1 MKNSR
6 YKQESWQLDDL
17 FSGLDSPEIEESLE
31 KIEEQIQHLEGYRDE
46 LLADMDTETFM
57 DILKAYEALYESITR
72 VTYYAYLKF
81 AADTQDQKIQSAV
94 ARMQQLA
101 AEADNRTLFFK
112 LWWKSLSDE
121 SADRLMRIADD
132 LQYWLEQLRKERPYT
147 LSEAEERIINL
158 KNVNGPQALLTLF
171 SSITNRYTFDLEVNG
186 EKKELTF
193 DELTVYYRDQ
203 DPEMRKAAYQAL
215 FDVYSKDAP
224 ILGQIYQF
232 RVRDWYSE
240 NVQLRK
246 FESPLA
252 VRNLANDIPDHVV
265 DILLDVCR
273 QNAPL
278 FQRYFQLKARWLGM
292 EKLRR
297 YDIYGPV
304 VKTEKQYEFTEA
316 VDLVLTSFGRFSPQ
330 IGALAE
336 RVFKDHHLDSE
347 VRKGKQGGAFCATVT
362 PDLTPYVLQSYNG
375 RPNDVA
381 TLAHELGHAIHAM
394 LAEHHSIMV
403 QQASLPLAETASTF
417 GELLVVDRLL
427 SEDPDP
433 ETQRDL
439 LFRQMD
445 TNYATIM
452 RQAYFAIFERDAHA
466 KVRAGASIDELSD
479 LYAENLAEQFGDAI
493 ELNEEFRHEW
503 VLIPHI
509 YSTPFYV
516 YAYAFGQ
523 LLVLS
528 LYQQFLEEG
537 EAFKPR
543 YLKLLAAGGSDAPVR
558 ILEEAGIDIHT
569 SEFWQGGF
577 DVLEKALERLDA
589 LEVPDLAA
597 A

>member
-1 MKNSR
+1 VENNG
-6 YKQESWQLDDL
+6 YKQEAWRLDGL
-17 FSGLDSPEIEESLE
+17 FPGLDSAEIQEAIKQVEEKVQRFE
-31 KIEEQIQHLEGYRDE
+31 AYRAD
-46 LLADMDTETFM
+46 LSADMDEETFM
-57 DILKAYEALYESITR
+57 DILKAYESLYENIVR
-72 VTYYAYLKF
+72 VSYFAFLMF

-94 ARMQQLA
+94 ARMSQLS

-112 LWWKSLSDE
+112 LWWKDVADE
-121 SADRLMRIADD
+121 SAERLMRIAEG
-132 LQYWLEQLRKERPYT
+132 LQYWLEQVRQERPYT
-147 LSEAEERIINL
+147 LSEAEERIVNL
-158 KNVNGPQALLTLF
+158 KNVNGSQALLTLF
-171 SSITNRYTFDLEVNG
+171 SAITNRYTFDLQVNG
-186 EKKELTF
+186 HKKELTYE
-193 DELTVYYRDQ
+193 ELTVYYRDQ
-203 DPEMRKAAYQAL
+203 DPAMRSAAYQAL
-215 FDVYSKDAP
+215 FKVYSNDAP

-246 FESPLA
+246 FETPLA
-252 VRNLANDIPDHVV
+252 VRNLANDIPDDVV

-273 QNAPL
+273 KNAPV
-278 FQRYFQLKARWLGM
+278 FQRYFRLKAKWLGM

-304 VKTEKQYEFTEA
+304 VKTDKQYDFADA
-316 VDLVLTSFGRFSPQ
+316 VELVLSSFRRFSPQ
-330 IGALAE
+330 IADLAE
-336 RVFKDHHLDSE
+336 RVFSDRHLDSE

-375 RPNDVA
+375 RPDDVA

-394 LAEHHSIMV
+394 LAEHHSGMV

-417 GELLVVDRLL
+417 GELLVIDRLL

-452 RQAYFAIFERDAHA
+452 RQAYFAIFEREAHA
-466 KVRAGASIDELSD
+466 KVQTGASIDELSD
-479 LYAENLAEQFGDAI
+479 LYAANLAEQFGDAI

-528 LYQQFLEEG
+528 LYQQFLAEG

-543 YLKLLAAGGSDAPVR
+543 YLKLLSAGGSEAPVR
-558 ILEEAGIDIHT
+558 ILEAAGIDIH
-569 SEFWQGGF
+569 SAEFWQGGF
-577 DVLEKALERLDA
+577 DVLETALERLEA
-589 LEVPDLAA
+589 LEIPELTV
-597 A
+597 

>member
-1 MKNSR
+1 VENSR
-6 YKQESWQLDDL
+6 YKKEAWRLDDL
-17 FSGLDSPEIEESLE
+17 FPSLESPELQEAIKEIENKVQRFEA
-31 KIEEQIQHLEGYRDE
+31 YRDD
-46 LLADMDTETFM
+46 LSADMDNETFM
-57 DILKAYEALYESITR
+57 DILKAYEALYKDVSRIT
-72 VTYYAYLKF
+72 YFAYLNF

-112 LWWKSLSDE
+112 LWWKEIPDE
-121 SADRLMRIADD
+121 SAERFMQIADD

-147 LSEAEERIINL
+147 LTEAEERIVNL

-171 SSITNRYTFDLEVNG
+171 SAITNRYTFDLQVNG
-186 EKKELTF
+186 DKKELTYE
-193 DELTVYYRDQ
+193 ELTVYYRDQ
-203 DPEMRKAAYQAL
+203 DPAMRAAAYQAL
-215 FDVYSKDAP
+215 FDVYGKDAP

-240 NVQLRK
+240 HVQLRK

-252 VRNLANDIPDHVV
+252 VRNLTNDIPDDVV

-278 FQRYFQLKARWLGM
+278 FQRYFRLKARWLGM
-292 EKLRR
+292 DKLRR

-304 VKTEKQYEFTEA
+304 VKTQNQYDFADA
-316 VDLVLTSFGRFSPQ
+316 VDLVLTSFRRFSPQ
-330 IGALAE
+330 IADLAE
-336 RVFKDHHLDSE
+336 RVFQDHHLDSE
-347 VRKGKQGGAFCATVT
+347 VRKGKQGGAFCATVG
-362 PDLTPYVLQSYNG
+362 PELTPYVLQSYNG
-375 RPNDVA
+375 RPDDVA
-381 TLAHELGHAIHAM
+381 TLAHELGHAVHSM
-394 LAEHHSIMV
+394 LANHHSGMV

-466 KVRAGASIDELSD
+466 LIQSGASIDELSI

-493 ELNEEFRHEW
+493 EVSEEFRHEW

-509 YSTPFYV
+509 YGTPFYV

-528 LYQQFLEEG
+528 LYQQFLAEG

-543 YLKLLAAGGSDAPVR
+543 YLKLLSAGGSDAPVR
-558 ILEEAGIDIHT
+558 ILEEAGIDIH
-569 SEFWQGGF
+569 SPEFWQGGF
-577 DVLEKALERLDA
+577 NVLETALERLEA
-589 LEVPDLAA
+589 LEIPMVTA
-597 A
+597 

>member
-1 MKNSR
+1 VENNG
-6 YKQESWQLDDL
+6 YKQEAWQLGGL
-17 FSGLDSPEIEESLE
+17 FAGLDSPELEQTIEE
-31 KIEEQIQHLEGYRDE
+31 IEGKVQRFEAYRPE
-46 LLADMDTETFM
+46 LSADMDDETFM
-57 DILKAYEALYESITR
+57 DILQAYEGLYKDIVR
-72 VTYYAYLKF
+72 VSYFAYLMF

-94 ARMQQLA
+94 ARMSQLA

-112 LWWKSLSDE
+112 LWWKNVPDE
-121 SADRLMRIADD
+121 SAERLMRIADD
-132 LQYWLEQLRKERPYT
+132 LKYWLEQVRQERPYT
-147 LSEAEERIINL
+147 LSEAEERIVNL
-158 KNVNGPQALLTLF
+158 KNVNGSQALLTLF
-171 SSITNRYTFDLEVNG
+171 SAITNRYTFDLQVNG
-186 EKKELTF
+186 DKKELTYE
-193 DELTVYYRDQ
+193 ELTVYYRDQ
-203 DPEMRKAAYQAL
+203 DPAMRAAAYQSL

-246 FESPLA
+246 FETPLA
-252 VRNLANDIPDHVV
+252 VRNLANDIPDDVV
-265 DILLDVCR
+265 DILLEVCR
-273 QNAPL
+273 KNTPL
-278 FQRYFQLKARWLGM
+278 FQRYFRLKARWLGM

-304 VKTEKQYEFTEA
+304 VKTENQYEYADA
-316 VDLVLTSFGRFSPQ
+316 VELVLSSFRRFSPQ
-330 IGALAE
+330 IADLAE
-336 RVFKDHHLDSE
+336 RVFSDHHLDSE

-362 PDLTPYVLQSYNG
+362 PELTPYVLQSYNG
-375 RPNDVA
+375 RPDDVA

-394 LAEHHSIMV
+394 LADHHSAMV

-417 GELLVVDRLL
+417 GELLVIDRLL

-466 KVRAGASIDELSD
+466 KIQTGASIDELSD
-479 LYAENLAEQFGDAI
+479 LYAANLAEQFGDSL

-528 LYQQFLEEG
+528 LYQQFLAEG
-537 EAFKPR
+537 EGFKPR
-543 YLKLLAAGGSDAPVR
+543 YINLLAAGGSEAPVR
-558 ILEEAGIDIHT
+558 ILEEAGIDIH
-569 SEFWQGGF
+569 SPEFWQGGF
-577 DVLEKALERLDA
+577 DVLQTALERLEA
-589 LEVPDLAA
+589 LELPAVEA
-597 A
+597 

>member
-1 MKNSR
+1 MENSR
-6 YKQESWQLDDL
+6 YNQEAWQLDEL
-17 FSGLDSPEIEESLE
+17 FPGLDSPELKAAVQGIEEKVQKFE
-31 KIEEQIQHLEGYRDE
+31 AYRGE
-46 LLADMDTETFM
+46 LSADMDEEAFM
-57 DILKAYEALYESITR
+57 DILKAYESLYTDIIR
-72 VTYYAYLKF
+72 AAYYAYLLF

-94 ARMQQLA
+94 ARMQQLSA
-101 AEADNRTLFFK
+101 VADNRTLFFK
-112 LWWKSLSDE
+112 LWWKSIPDE
-121 SADRLMRIADD
+121 SAERLNRIAGD
-132 LQYWLEQLRKERPYT
+132 LEYWLEQLRKERPYT
-147 LSEAEERIINL
+147 LTEAEERIVNL
-158 KNVNGPQALLTLF
+158 KNVNGSQALLTLF

-186 EKKELTF
+186 EKKELTYE
-193 DELTVYYRDQ
+193 ELTVYYRSQ
-203 DPEMRKAAYQAL
+203 DPEMRAAAYRAL

-240 NVQLRK
+240 NVELRS

-252 VRNLANDIPDHVV
+252 VRNHANDIPDPVV

-273 QNAPL
+273 KNAPL
-278 FQRYFQLKARWLGM
+278 FQRYFQLKAHWLGM

-297 YDIYGPV
+297 FDIYGPV
-304 VKTEKQYEFTEA
+304 VKTEKQYDFADA
-316 VDLVLTSFGRFSPQ
+316 VNLVLTSFSRFSPR
-330 IGALAE
+330 IGELAE
-336 RVFKDHHLDSE
+336 RVFADHHLDSE

-362 PDLTPYVLQSYNG
+362 PDLTPYVLQSYTG
-375 RPNDVA
+375 RPDDVA

-394 LAEHHSIMV
+394 LAEHHSVMV

-417 GELLVVDRLL
+417 GELLVIDRLL

-433 ETQRDL
+433 ETERDL

-466 KVRAGASIDELSD
+466 KIQEGASIDELSD
-479 LYAENLAEQFGDAI
+479 LYAHNLAEQFGDAI
-493 ELNEEFRHEW
+493 EINEEFRHEW

-543 YLKLLAAGGSDAPVR
+543 YTKLLSAGGSESPVQ
-558 ILEEAGIDIHT
+558 ILEAAGIDIH
-569 SEFWQGGF
+569 SPEFWQGGF
-577 DVLEKALERLDA
+577 DVLQAALERLEA
-589 LEVPDLAA
+589 LGIPA
-597 A
+597 

>member
-1 MKNSR
+1 M
-6 YKQESWQLDDL
+6 DD
-17 FSGLDSPEIEESLE
+17 
-31 KIEEQIQHLEGYRDE
+31 
-46 LLADMDTETFM
+46 ETFM
-57 DILKAYEALYESITR
+57 DILKAYESLFEDIIQ
-72 VTYYAYLKF
+72 VTYYAYLNF

-112 LWWKSLSDE
+112 LWWKSIPDE
-121 SADRLMRIADD
+121 SANRLMLIADD
-132 LQYWLEQLRKERPYT
+132 LQYWLEQVRKERPYT
-147 LSEAEERIINL
+147 LTEAEERIVNL
-158 KNVNGPQALLTLF
+158 KNVNGSQALLTLF
-171 SSITNRYTFDLEVNG
+171 SSITNRYTFDLQVNG
-186 EKKELTF
+186 DKKELTYE
-193 DELTVYYRDQ
+193 ELTVYYRDQ
-203 DPEMRKAAYQAL
+203 NPDMRAAAYQAL

-252 VRNLANDIPDHVV
+252 VRNLTNDIPDDVV

-278 FQRYFQLKARWLGM
+278 FQRYFRLKARWLGM

-304 VKTEKQYEFTEA
+304 VKTQKQYEFADA
-316 VDLVLTSFGRFSPQ
+316 VDLVLTSFGRFSPRISQ
-330 IGALAE
+330 LAE
-336 RVFKDHHLDSE
+336 RVFQDHHLDSE

-375 RPNDVA
+375 RPDDVA

-394 LAEHHSIMV
+394 LAEHHSVMV

-417 GELLVVDRLL
+417 GELLVIDRLL

-466 KVRAGASIDELSD
+466 KVQSGASIDELSA
-479 LYAENLAEQFGDAI
+479 LYTENLAEQFGDAI

-528 LYQQFLEEG
+528 LYQQFLAEG
-537 EAFKPR
+537 EAFIPR
-543 YLKLLAAGGSDAPVR
+543 YLKLLSAGGSDAPVR
-558 ILEEAGIDIHT
+558 ILEEAGIDIH
-569 SEFWQGGF
+569 SPEFWQGGF
-577 DVLEKALERLDA
+577 NVLETALERLEA
-589 LEVPDLAA
+589 LEIPEVETV
-597 A
+597 

>member
-1 MKNSR
+1 MQNNG
-6 YKQESWQLDDL
+6 YKQEAWRLDGL
-17 FSGLDSPEIEESLE
+17 FPGLDSPELKETIEQVEE
-31 KIEEQIQHLEGYRDE
+31 KVQRFEAYRDE
-46 LLADMDTETFM
+46 LSADMDDETFM
-57 DILKAYEALYESITR
+57 DILKAYEDLYGDIIR
-72 VTYYAYLKF
+72 VSYYAFLLF

-94 ARMQQLA
+94 ARMSQLS

-112 LWWKSLSDE
+112 IWWKDIPDE
-121 SADRLMRIADD
+121 SAKRLMRISDG
-132 LQYWLEQLRKERPYT
+132 LSYWLEQVRQERPYT
-147 LSEAEERIINL
+147 LSEAEERIVNL
-158 KNVNGPQALLTLF
+158 KNVNGSQALLTLF
-171 SSITNRYTFDLEVNG
+171 SAITNRYTFDLQVNG
-186 EKKELTF
+186 DIKELTYE
-193 DELTVYYRDQ
+193 ELTVYYRDQ
-203 DPEMRKAAYQAL
+203 DPAMRAAAYQSL
-215 FDVYSKDAP
+215 FKVYSNDAP

-240 NVQLRK
+240 NVQLRNFK
-246 FESPLA
+246 SPMA
-252 VRNLANDIPDHVV
+252 VRNLANDIPDDVV

-273 QNAPL
+273 KNSSI
-278 FQRYFQLKARWLGM
+278 FQRYFQLKAKWLGM

-304 VKTEKQYEFTEA
+304 VKTDKHYDFADA
-316 VDLVLTSFGRFSPQ
+316 VELVLSSFRRFSPT
-330 IGALAE
+330 IADLAE
-336 RVFKDHHLDSE
+336 RVFSDHHLDSE

-375 RPNDVA
+375 RPDDVA

-394 LAEHHSIMV
+394 LAEHHSGLV

-417 GELLVVDRLL
+417 GELLVIDRLL

-452 RQAYFAIFERDAHA
+452 RQAYFALFERDAHD
-466 KVRAGASIDELSD
+466 KIQTGASIDELSD
-479 LYAENLAEQFGDAI
+479 LYTANLAEQFGDAI
-493 ELNEEFRHEW
+493 EVNEEFRHEW

-509 YSTPFYV
+509 YASPFYV

-528 LYQQFLEEG
+528 LYQQFLAEG

-543 YLKLLAAGGSDAPVR
+543 YLKLLSAGGSEAPVR
-558 ILEEAGIDIHT
+558 ILEDAGIDIHT
-569 SEFWQGGF
+569 PEFWQGGF
-577 DVLEKALERLDA
+577 DVLETALQRLEALEIPT
-589 LEVPDLAA
+589 LETA
-597 A
+597 

>member
-1 MKNSR
+1 MENSR
-6 YKQESWQLDDL
+6 YKQEAWQLDDL
-17 FSGLDSPEIEESLE
+17 FPGLDSPELKAAFQEIENKVQRFEA
-31 KIEEQIQHLEGYRDE
+31 YRGE
-46 LLADMDTETFM
+46 LSADMDDEAFM
-57 DILKAYEALYESITR
+57 DILKAYEALYEDLTH
-72 VTYYAYLKF
+72 VAYFAHLNF
-81 AADTQDQKIQSAV
+81 AADTQNQKIQSAIARV
-94 ARMQQLA
+94 AQLS
-101 AEADNRTLFFK
+101 AEANNRTLFFT
-112 LWWKSLSDE
+112 LWWKSVPDE
-121 SADRLMRIADD
+121 TAERLMRISGG

-147 LSEAEERIINL
+147 LTEAEERIVNL
-158 KNVNGPQALLTLF
+158 KNVNGSQALLTLF
-171 SSITNRYTFDLEVNG
+171 SSITNRYTFDLQVNG
-186 EKKELTF
+186 ETKELTYE
-193 DELTVYYRDQ
+193 ELTVYYRDQ
-203 DPEMRKAAYQAL
+203 DPDMREAAYQAL
-215 FDVYSKDAP
+215 FKVYSNDAP

-252 VRNLANDIPDHVV
+252 VRNLANDIPDDVV

-273 QNAPL
+273 KNAPL
-278 FQRYFQLKARWLGM
+278 FQRYFRLKARWLGM

-297 YDIYGPV
+297 YDVYGPV
-304 VKTEKQYEFTEA
+304 VKTQTRYDFADA

-330 IGALAE
+330 ISTLAE
-336 RVFKDHHLDSE
+336 RVFQDNHLDSE
-347 VRKGKQGGAFCATVT
+347 VRKGKQGGAFCATVG

-375 RPNDVA
+375 RPADVA
-381 TLAHELGHAIHAM
+381 TLAHELGHAVHAM
-394 LAEHHSIMV
+394 LAEHHSGMV

-417 GELLVVDRLL
+417 GELLVIDRLL

-466 KVRAGASIDELSD
+466 KIQSGASIDELST
-479 LYAENLAEQFGDAI
+479 LYAENLAEQFGNALDI
-493 ELNEEFRHEW
+493 GEEFRHEW

-543 YLKLLAAGGSDAPVR
+543 YIKLLSAGGAEAPVK
-558 ILEEAGIDIHT
+558 ILEAAGIDIHT
-569 SEFWQGGF
+569 PEFWQGGF
-577 DVLEKALERLDA
+577 DVLETALERLEA
-589 LEVPDLAA
+589 LEVPEMA
-597 A
+597 